1 MSELELVLE
10 FEDGPEDPSD
20 AKTEKFR
27 ECEALVGFV
36 NQYTGANARIP
47 QESPPQGEKGM
58 IEIGTIILTAIT
70 SEVVGAIAEFIKERA
85 ESRYLK
91 YDTIFIFR
99 SGEKSL
105 EIKSSNFTDTAILEL
120 IRKIEALIDDC

>member
-1 MSELELVLE
+1 M
-10 FEDGPEDPSD
+10 
-20 AKTEKFR
+20 
-27 ECEALVGFV
+27 
-36 NQYTGANARIP
+36 
-47 QESPPQGEKGM
+47 M
-58 IEIGTIILTAIT
+58 EIGTIILTAIT